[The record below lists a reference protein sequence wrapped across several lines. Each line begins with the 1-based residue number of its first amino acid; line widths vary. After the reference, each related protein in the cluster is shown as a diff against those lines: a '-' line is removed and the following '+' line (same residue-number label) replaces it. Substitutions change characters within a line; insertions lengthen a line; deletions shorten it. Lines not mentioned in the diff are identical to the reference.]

1 MIIIIIIMI
10 RRRRRRRIK
19 KVKAISL
26 KHNRS
31 VYETFSLFVCWKEM
45 VYIYTSIHSSFQY
58 EFMVFRFSF
67 FFFFARRDVRDPFFL
82 LLFYFLKLI
91 TYSYH
96 LLHFFQYDTK
106 RNLMFYQSI
115 SVKHRLSVLCFDNIR
130 VDVDNYFLC
139 LVTAV

>member
-1 MIIIIIIMI
+1 MIIIIIIMIIIIIIMI

-58 EFMVFRFSF
+58 EFMVFLFSF
-67 FFFFARRDVRDPFFL
+67 FFFSRGGMSGIHFF
-82 LLFYFLKLI
+82 FYF
-91 TYSYH
+91 
-96 LLHFFQYDTK
+96 
-106 RNLMFYQSI
+106 SI
-115 SVKHRLSVLCFDNIR
+115 F
-130 VDVDNYFLC
+130 
-139 LVTAV
+139 

>member
-1 MIIIIIIMI
+1 MIIIIIIMIIIIIIMI

-58 EFMVFRFSF
+58 EFMVFLFSF
-67 FFFFARRDVRDPFFL
+67 FFFREEGCQGSIFSFTFLFFKVNYLFISPFAL
-82 LLFYFLKLI
+82 L
-91 TYSYH
+91 
-96 LLHFFQYDTK
+96 
-106 RNLMFYQSI
+106 
-115 SVKHRLSVLCFDNIR
+115 
-130 VDVDNYFLC
+130 
-139 LVTAV
+139 